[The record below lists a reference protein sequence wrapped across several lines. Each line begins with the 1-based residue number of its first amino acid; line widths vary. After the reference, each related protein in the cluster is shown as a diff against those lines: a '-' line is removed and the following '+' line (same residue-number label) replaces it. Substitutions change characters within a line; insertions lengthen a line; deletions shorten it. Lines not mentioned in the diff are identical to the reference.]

1 MDTETKKAF
10 KETNANIE
18 KLATAVKH
26 GFDSVDKRF
35 EQVDKRI
42 EQVGKRFEQ
51 VDKRFEKIE
60 TTLTHMNARMLTI
73 ERDVAEIRA
82 HFVYREEF
90 EDLMARV
97 RLLEKKAGIAS
108 GK

>member
-26 GFDSVDKRF
+26 GFDSVD
-35 EQVDKRI
+35 
-42 EQVGKRFEQ
+42 KRFEQ